1 MRTGENDTC
10 IRLLDTV
17 FHKIG
22 ILFHFFSSYRL
33 KIKHGVMCFKLF
45 TPDVRT
51 KRFNYKSY
59 TLHTVY
65 KYNRYKITIPKLYY
79 Y

>member
-1 MRTGENDTC
+1 
-10 IRLLDTV
+10 
-17 FHKIG
+17 
-22 ILFHFFSSYRL
+22 
-33 KIKHGVMCFKLF
+33 MCFKLF

-65 KYNRYKITIPKLYY
+65 KYNRYKITIHKNYTITKGNLRASGKMVYIV
-79 Y
+79 